1 MMLSFTK
8 LRALT
13 LNDQAVSQSPTP
25 SEKVE
30 SGANLFLPQKGTK
43 TQNDFLSFMPFVL
56 CDCVLEYVTK
66 LLSKLFYLLLSWIV
80 LS

>member
-25 SEKVE
+25 SDF
-30 SGANLFLPQKGTK
+30 NLFSPQESIR
-43 TQNDFLSFMPFVL
+43 Q
-56 CDCVLEYVTK
+56 
-66 LLSKLFYLLLSWIV
+66 SKEVRGESKEV
-80 LS
+80 SD